1 MKINSYCF
9 YDSPLGR
16 IMVAE
21 DGDAITQIRFLT
33 EFNYRDLSPGKTVL
47 LEEAGIQLKEY
58 FSGKRKLFD
67 LPVAPEGTAFQSRVW
82 EALLDIPYG
91 RTRSYGQIAQTVGNG
106 KAARAVGMA
115 NSKNPISI
123 VIPCHRVIGFS
134 GKLVGYGGGLDRK
147 AYLLELEKKYTHD
160 L

>member
-1 MKINSYCF
+1 MKISSYCF

-67 LPVAPEGTAFQSRVW
+67 LPVAPGGTAFQSRVW

-91 RTRSYGQIAQTVGNG
+91 QTRSYGQIAQAVGNR

-115 NSKNPISI
+115 NSQNPISI
-123 VIPCHRVIGFS
+123 VIPCHRVIGFN

-147 AYLLELEKKYTHD
+147 AYLLELEKTIPE
-160 L
+160 